1 MPKSG
6 RFFVGPT
13 LGIDLK
19 CLLCTMSKRDAD
31 ILYFVAF
38 CLEGYKNK
46 HGIKQFLS
54 DHYDVLHTQGM
65 PWILEEI
72 EEKIGL

>member
-1 MPKSG
+1 
-6 RFFVGPT
+6 
-13 LGIDLK
+13 
-19 CLLCTMSKRDAD
+19 MSKRDAD

-46 HGIKQFLS
+46 HGLTGVATSELFDRHGIKQFLS

-72 EEKIGL
+72 EEKIGV

>member
-1 MPKSG
+1 
-6 RFFVGPT
+6 
-13 LGIDLK
+13 
-19 CLLCTMSKRDAD
+19 MSKRDAD

-38 CLEGYKNK
+38 CPEGYKNK
-46 HGIKQFLS
+46 HGLTGVAASELFDRHGIKQFLS
-54 DHYDVLHTQGM
+54 DHYGILHTQGM